1 MTSSIEHYKVYY
13 KVVVE
18 PIHKV
23 VFVKCLSPEDD
34 LALFNKIA
42 NAISKKTKQFSIK
55 SYQYKILAEL
65 VIDFGEIMSILGPEE
80 EKLVL
85 SALYNSVTEL
95 YPHYKLEIICM
106 KLNLLNHI
114 KNRVSKLEG
123 DLDLADFEK
132 YLSEEEG
139 SKSAEAPTTSIDAE
153 IGNIL
158 SGEIEK
164 TRKFLKKRII
174 GQEQAIEV
182 VMETLELHM
191 SNMADHSS
199 LLFVGPT
206 GVGKTE
212 LAKLLAQRY
221 GNKFFKVDCGTLSDK
236 HEKSSLTG
244 SPPGYIGSNEKS
256 LLYEKSKEGNRWVIC
271 FDEIEKTSDKMY
283 DALMNLMDEGTIMDS
298 QGHVCDFSKS
308 IFIFTSNLGMKD
320 IKRDKDIGFG
330 QKNKT
335 FEDQKY
341 KITEAIESHF
351 KPEFINRID
360 DIVTFNAL
368 TKDNVREIAAIEL
381 KNLPVAKNK
390 SILDFIVENGYSD
403 KYGARNIKRFIRKN
417 ITKKIA
423 QAIIA
428 GKVPESTK
436 YYKMD
441 VIGGNAVIT
450 NAIDFK
456 LKSEEVK

>member
-1 MTSSIEHYKVYY
+1 MTSGTDNYR
-13 KVVVE
+13 VVLE
-18 PIHKV
+18 PLRKV

-34 LALFNKIA
+34 LDLFNKIA
-42 NAISKKTKQFSIK
+42 TAIGKRTKQFSIK
-55 SYQYKILAEL
+55 SYQHKILSEL
-65 VIDFGEIMSILGPEE
+65 VVDYHEILSILGPDEE
-80 EKLVL
+80 ATTV
-85 SALYNSVTEL
+85 SALYNSVVEL
-95 YPHYKLEIICM
+95 YPHYKLEVVCL

-114 KNRVSKLEG
+114 KNRVGKLGEE
-123 DLDLADFEK
+123 LDEDKLDQIIDDELA
-132 YLSEEEG
+132 G
-139 SKSAEAPTTSIDAE
+139 VPVTAPDVE
-153 IGNIL
+153 ISNVL
-158 SGEIEK
+158 AGEIEK
-164 TRKFLKKRII
+164 TRKFLKKKLI
-174 GQEQAIEV
+174 GQDQAIEV
-182 VMETLELHM
+182 VMETLELHT
-191 SNMADHSS
+191 SRMAKHSS

-256 LLYEKSKEGNRWVIC
+256 LLYEKSKESNKWVVC

-298 QGHVCDFSKS
+298 QGHTCDFTNS
-308 IFIFTSNLGMKD
+308 IFIFTSNLGMGD
-320 IKRDKDIGFG
+320 IKRGKNIGFG
-330 QKNKT
+330 EKNQTYEQQKHKVI
-335 FEDQKY
+335 D
-341 KITEAIESHF
+341 AVESHF

-360 DIVTFNAL
+360 DIVVFNSL
-368 TKDNVREIAAIEL
+368 TKDDVREIAALEL
-381 KNLPVAKNK
+381 KNLPVTKNK
-390 SILDFIVENGYSD
+390 AILDFIVDNGYSD

-417 ITKKIA
+417 IAKKIA

-441 VIGGNAVIT
+441 VIEGNPIIT

-456 LKSEEVK
+456 LKSEELK

>member
-1 MTSSIEHYKVYY
+1 MTSGIDNYRIVL
-13 KVVVE
+13 E
-18 PIHKV
+18 PIRKV
-23 VFVKCLSPEDD
+23 VFVKCLTADEDTE
-34 LALFNKIA
+34 LFNKIA
-42 NAISKKTKQFSIK
+42 TGISKKTKQFSIK
-55 SYQYKILAEL
+55 SYQHKLLTEL
-65 VIDFGEIMSILGPEE
+65 VVDYSELLSILTPDEE
-80 EKLVL
+80 PVVV
-85 SALYNSVTEL
+85 SSLYNAVIQL
-95 YPHYKLEIICM
+95 YPHFKLEHVCLN
-106 KLNLLNHI
+106 LNLLNHI
-114 KNRVSKLEG
+114 RARVSTLKSEL
-123 DLDLADFEK
+123 DFDKLDLLEDEPT
-132 YLSEEEG
+132 
-139 SKSAEAPTTSIDAE
+139 APIGVDSDME
-153 IGNIL
+153 IGRIL
-158 SGEIEK
+158 ATELEK
-164 TRKFLKKRII
+164 TRKFLKKKII
-174 GQEQAIEV
+174 GQDQAIDV
-182 VMETLELHM
+182 VMETLELHTA
-191 SNMADHSS
+191 NMADHSS

-320 IKRDKDIGFG
+320 IRRDKDIGFA

-335 FEDQKY
+335 FDEQKY
-341 KITEAIESHF
+341 KITDAIEGHF

-360 DIVTFNAL
+360 DIIIFNSL
-368 TKDNVREIAAIEL
+368 TKENVREIAALEL
-381 KNLPVAKNK
+381 KNLPVTKNK
-390 SILDFIVENGYSD
+390 AILDYIVDNGYSE

-417 ITKKIA
+417 IAKKIA
-423 QAIIA
+423 QTIIS
-428 GKVPESTK
+428 GKVPDKAK

-441 VIGGNAVIT
+441 VIEGNTIIT
-450 NAIDFK
+450 NAIDFN
-456 LKSEEVK
+456 LKSQEVKQ

>member
-1 MTSSIEHYKVYY
+1 MTSGTDNYR
-13 KVVVE
+13 VVLE
-18 PIHKV
+18 PLRKV

-34 LALFNKIA
+34 LDLFNKIA
-42 NAISKKTKQFSIK
+42 TAIGKRTKQFSIK
-55 SYQYKILAEL
+55 SYQHKILSEL
-65 VIDFGEIMSILGPEE
+65 VVDYHEILSILGPDEE
-80 EKLVL
+80 ATVV

-95 YPHYKLEIICM
+95 YPHYKLEVVCL

-114 KNRVSKLEG
+114 KNRVGKLGEE
-123 DLDLADFEK
+123 LDEDKLDQIIDDELA
-132 YLSEEEG
+132 SVPVT
-139 SKSAEAPTTSIDAE
+139 APDVE
-153 IGNIL
+153 ISNVL
-158 SGEIEK
+158 AGEIEK
-164 TRKFLKKRII
+164 TRKFLKKKLI
-174 GQEQAIEV
+174 GQDQAIEV
-182 VMETLELHM
+182 VMETLELHI
-191 SNMADHSS
+191 SRMADHSS

-256 LLYEKSKEGNRWVIC
+256 LLYEKSKESNKWVIC

-298 QGHVCDFSKS
+298 QGHVCDYSNS
-308 IFIFTSNLGMKD
+308 IFIFTSNLGMAD
-320 IKRDKDIGFG
+320 IKRGKSIGFG
-330 QKNKT
+330 EKNQTYEQQKHKVI
-335 FEDQKY
+335 DAV
-341 KITEAIESHF
+341 EAHF

-360 DIVTFNAL
+360 DIVVFNSL
-368 TKDNVREIAAIEL
+368 TKDDVREIAALEL
-381 KNLPVAKNK
+381 KHLPVTKNK
-390 SILDFIVENGYSD
+390 AILDFIVENGYSD

-417 ITKKIA
+417 IAKKVA

-428 GKVPESTK
+428 GKVPENTK

-441 VIGGNAVIT
+441 VIGGNAIIT
-450 NAIDFK
+450 NAVDFK

>member
-1 MTSSIEHYKVYY
+1 MTSGIDNYRIVL
-13 KVVVE
+13 E
-18 PIHKV
+18 PIRKV
-23 VFVKCLSPEDD
+23 VFVKCLTTDEDTE
-34 LALFNKIA
+34 LFNKIA
-42 NAISKKTKQFSIK
+42 TGISKKTKQFSIK
-55 SYQYKILAEL
+55 SYQHKLLTEL
-65 VIDFGEIMSILGPEE
+65 VVDYSELLSILTPDEE
-80 EKLVL
+80 PVVV
-85 SALYNSVTEL
+85 SSLYNAVTQL
-95 YPHYKLEIICM
+95 YPHFKLEHVCLN
-106 KLNLLNHI
+106 LNLLNHI
-114 KNRVSKLEG
+114 RARVSTLKSEL
-123 DLDLADFEK
+123 DFDKLDLLEDEPT
-132 YLSEEEG
+132 
-139 SKSAEAPTTSIDAE
+139 APIGVDSDME
-153 IGNIL
+153 IGRIL
-158 SGEIEK
+158 ATELEK
-164 TRKFLKKRII
+164 TRKFLKKKII
-174 GQEQAIEV
+174 GQDQAIDV
-182 VMETLELHM
+182 VMETLELHTA
-191 SNMADHSS
+191 NMADHSS

-320 IKRDKDIGFG
+320 IRRDKDIGFA

-335 FEDQKY
+335 FDEQKY
-341 KITEAIESHF
+341 KITDAIEGHF

-360 DIVTFNAL
+360 DIIIFNSL
-368 TKDNVREIAAIEL
+368 TKENVREIAALEL
-381 KNLPVAKNK
+381 KNLPVTKNK
-390 SILDFIVENGYSD
+390 AILDYIVDNGYSE

-417 ITKKIA
+417 IAKKIA
-423 QAIIA
+423 QTIIS
-428 GKVPESTK
+428 GKVPDKAK

-441 VIGGNAVIT
+441 VIEGNTIIT
-450 NAIDFK
+450 NAIDFN
-456 LKSEEVK
+456 LKSQEVKQ

>member
-1 MTSSIEHYKVYY
+1 MTSGTDNYR
-13 KVVVE
+13 VVLE
-18 PIHKV
+18 PLRKV

-34 LALFNKIA
+34 LDLFNKIA
-42 NAISKKTKQFSIK
+42 TAIGKRTKQFSIK
-55 SYQYKILAEL
+55 SYQHKILSEL
-65 VIDFGEIMSILGPEE
+65 VIDYHEILSILGPDEE
-80 EKLVL
+80 ATVI

-95 YPHYKLEIICM
+95 YPHYKLEVVCL

-114 KNRVSKLEG
+114 KNRVGKLG
-123 DLDLADFEK
+123 DELDADKLDQIIDDELA
-132 YLSEEEG
+132 SVPVT
-139 SKSAEAPTTSIDAE
+139 APDVE
-153 IGNIL
+153 ISNVL
-158 SGEIEK
+158 AGEIEK
-164 TRKFLKKRII
+164 TRKFLKKKLI
-174 GQEQAIEV
+174 GQDQAIEV
-182 VMETLELHM
+182 VMETLELHT
-191 SNMADHSS
+191 SRMADHSS

-256 LLYEKSKEGNRWVIC
+256 LLYEKSKESNKWVIC

-298 QGHVCDFSKS
+298 QGHVCDYSNS
-308 IFIFTSNLGMKD
+308 IFIFTSNLGMAD
-320 IKRDKDIGFG
+320 IKRGKSIGFG
-330 QKNKT
+330 EKNQTYEQQKHKVI
-335 FEDQKY
+335 DAV
-341 KITEAIESHF
+341 EAHF

-360 DIVTFNAL
+360 DIVVFNSL
-368 TKDNVREIAAIEL
+368 TKEDVREIAALEL
-381 KNLPVAKNK
+381 KHLPVTKNK
-390 SILDFIVENGYSD
+390 AILDFIVENGYSD

-417 ITKKIA
+417 IAKKVA

-428 GKVPESTK
+428 GKVPENTK

-450 NAIDFK
+450 NAVDFK
-456 LKSEEVK
+456 LKQEKHEPTI

>member
-1 MTSSIEHYKVYY
+1 MTSGTDNYR
-13 KVVVE
+13 VVLE
-18 PIHKV
+18 PLRKV

-34 LALFNKIA
+34 LDLFNKIA
-42 NAISKKTKQFSIK
+42 TAIGKRTKQFSIK
-55 SYQYKILAEL
+55 SYQHKILSEL
-65 VIDFGEIMSILGPEE
+65 VIDYQEILAIISPEE
-80 EKLVL
+80 EATVV
-85 SALYNSVTEL
+85 SALYNAVVEL
-95 YPHYKLEIICM
+95 YPHYKLEVVCL

-114 KNRVSKLEG
+114 KNRVSKLG
-123 DLDLADFEK
+123 NDLDIEK
-132 YLSEEEG
+132 IDDMIDSDLV
-139 SKSAEAPTTSIDAE
+139 AAPTTAPDVE
-153 IGNIL
+153 ISNVL

-164 TRKFLKKRII
+164 TRKFLKKKLI
-174 GQEQAIEV
+174 GQDQAIEV
-182 VMETLELHM
+182 VMETLELHT
-191 SNMADHSS
+191 SQMANHSS

-256 LLYEKSKEGNRWVIC
+256 LLYEKSKESNKWVIC

-298 QGHVCDFSKS
+298 QGHTCDFSNS
-308 IFIFTSNLGMKD
+308 IFIFTSNLGMGD
-320 IKRDKDIGFG
+320 IKRGKNIGFG
-330 QKNKT
+330 EKNQTYEQQKHKVI
-335 FEDQKY
+335 DAV
-341 KITEAIESHF
+341 EAHF

-360 DIVTFNAL
+360 DIIVFNSL
-368 TKDNVREIAAIEL
+368 TKDDVREIAALEL
-381 KNLPVAKNK
+381 KHLPVTKNK
-390 SILDFIVENGYSD
+390 AILDFIVDNGYSD

-417 ITKKIA
+417 ITKKVA

-428 GKVPESTK
+428 GKVPENTK

-441 VIGGNAVIT
+441 VIGGNAIIT
-450 NAIDFK
+450 NAVDFK
-456 LKSEEVK
+456 LKQEKHEPTV

>member
-1 MTSSIEHYKVYY
+1 MASGIDNYRIVL
-13 KVVVE
+13 E
-18 PIHKV
+18 PIRKV
-23 VFVKCLSPEDD
+23 VFIKCLTADED
-34 LALFNKIA
+34 LELFNKIA
-42 NAISKKTKQFSIK
+42 TGIGKKTKQFSVK
-55 SYQYKILAEL
+55 SYQHKLLSEL
-65 VIDFGEIMSILGPEE
+65 VVDYGEIMSILGPEE
-80 EKLVL
+80 EAVVM
-85 SALYNSVTEL
+85 SSLYSNVIDL
-95 YPHYKLEIICM
+95 YPHYKLEVVCL

-114 KNRVSKLEG
+114 KARVGKLESEL
-123 DLDLADFEK
+123 DLDKLESLEEATPPPLLE
-132 YLSEEEG
+132 SE
-139 SKSAEAPTTSIDAE
+139 IE
-153 IGNIL
+153 ISNIM
-158 SGEIEK
+158 SDEVEK
-164 TRKFLKKRII
+164 TRKFFKRKII
-174 GQEQAIEV
+174 GQDQAIDV
-182 VMETLELHM
+182 VMETIELHTA
-191 SNMADHSS
+191 NMADHSS

-256 LLYEKSKEGNRWVIC
+256 LLYEKSKEGNKWVIC

-298 QGHVCDFSKS
+298 QGHTCDFSKS
-308 IFIFTSNLGMKD
+308 IFVFTSNLGMKD

-335 FEDQKY
+335 FEEQKY
-341 KITEAIESHF
+341 KITEAIEAHF

-360 DIVTFNAL
+360 DIVIFNSL
-368 TKDNVREIAAIEL
+368 TKDNVRDIAALEL
-381 KNLPVAKNK
+381 KNLPVTKNK
-390 SILDFIVENGYSD
+390 AIIDYIVDNGYSE

-423 QAIIA
+423 QTIIS
-428 GKVPESTK
+428 GKVPDKTK

-441 VIGGNAVIT
+441 VVENNPIIT
-450 NAIDFK
+450 NAVDFK